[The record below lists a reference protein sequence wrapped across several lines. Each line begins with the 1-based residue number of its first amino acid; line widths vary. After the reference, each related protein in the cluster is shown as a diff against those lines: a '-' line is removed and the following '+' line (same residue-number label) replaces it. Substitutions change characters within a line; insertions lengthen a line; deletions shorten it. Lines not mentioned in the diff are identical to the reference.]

1 MDKKIKY
8 WIELAEY
15 DIQTAKAML
24 ETKRFLYVGFMC
36 QQTIEKSLKAII
48 AKNNEFP
55 PKTHNIIRLI
65 EISKIEIPEDYMEL
79 IYKLQPLNIEARYP
93 AYKEQLLSQMT
104 SKICEDLITKTE
116 VLFKWIKT
124 KL

>member
-1 MDKKIKY
+1 
-8 WIELAEY
+8 
-15 DIQTAKAML
+15 
-24 ETKRFLYVGFMC
+24 
-36 QQTIEKSLKAII
+36 
-48 AKNNEFP
+48 
-55 PKTHNIIRLI
+55 
-65 EISKIEIPEDYMEL
+65 MEL

-116 VLFKWIKT
+116 VLFKWIKA